1 MLLPPYFASY
11 FKKIKWSNVFP
22 KLIQTKVTLNKSS
35 KNDKKKKTKTVNIFK
50 RQSVCIYILFRLGNM
65 DFEERNFGE

>member
-1 MLLPPYFASY
+1 M
-11 FKKIKWSNVFP
+11 I
-22 KLIQTKVTLNKSS
+22 
-35 KNDKKKKTKTVNIFK
+35 KKKQKKTVNIFK